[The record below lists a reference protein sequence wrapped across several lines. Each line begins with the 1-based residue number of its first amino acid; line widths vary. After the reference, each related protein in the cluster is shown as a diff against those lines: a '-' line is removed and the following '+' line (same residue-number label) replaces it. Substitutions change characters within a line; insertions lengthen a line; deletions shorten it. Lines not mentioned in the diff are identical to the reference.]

1 MFFDNCETV
10 LLVCTVMGGLLLALL
25 WWQLV
30 ADMFDLNWINIAKG
44 VDGRMFPLIVC
55 LANPRQ
61 ALDFL
66 RYRTDELMT
75 ALGGRVALSLVL
87 K

>member
-1 MFFDNCETV
+1 
-10 LLVCTVMGGLLLALL
+10 
-25 WWQLV
+25 
-30 ADMFDLNWINIAKG
+30 MFDLNWINIAKG